1 MNRFDARLIDAIM
14 ELNALMCDET
24 TPWSVL
30 NQALNKLIRAARAAR
45 AMRRL
50 EAVSAAK
57 AQSP

>member
-1 MNRFDARLIDAIM
+1 MNHFDARLIDAIM
-14 ELNALMCDET
+14 ELNALMRDET
-24 TPWSVL
+24 APWSVL

-57 AQSP
+57 ARSP